1 MGGSLLGTKGWFSLP
16 CRFIYL
22 QINLNVIICN
32 TDNDK
37 CLTKQKCVSLETGS
51 LRDDWD
57 IITDL
62 KKISLQILHCS
73 HGGLS
78 TQGENTKT
86 KQKKKK
92 FLSDFIQPSFLE
104 ASVGLRKCPLCRHAF
119 EAGPRST
126 SNLIQVSEQV
136 LKSKVT
142 RLLPIYTGLKT
153 MI

>member
-1 MGGSLLGTKGWFSLP
+1 MEGYLRKGKT
-16 CRFIYL
+16 
-22 QINLNVIICN
+22 Q
-32 TDNDK
+32 
-37 CLTKQKCVSLETGS
+37 KQS
-51 LRDDWD
+51 
-57 IITDL
+57 
-62 KKISLQILHCS
+62 
-73 HGGLS
+73 
-78 TQGENTKT
+78 
-86 KQKKKK
+86 KKK